1 MISENDGS
9 MKRFAVT
16 LLVVELITL
25 GLTGGLATY
34 GVNMNDIQYVFY
46 TNVCIMM
53 LIGFGYLMTFLR
65 KFGLGAVAFTM
76 LLTVLSVQI
85 HVLAGPL
92 FSMLASGNWT
102 KVSIDSLS
110 LSEAN
115 FCAGALLISLGAYIG
130 KASAE
135 QMLIIA
141 VVEVIMYAFNTEYL
155 NEGIIKTADMGGTI
169 FIHLFGAYF
178 GLGVAWMLGPPKN
191 RVEDSAAS
199 TISDVFSLIGT
210 AFLWIYWPSFNGA
223 AAPVGQPQQLR
234 TSINT
239 VLALCGSTA
248 AAFVWSVLFNSHSKI
263 RPADIQN
270 ATLAGGVAIGASS
283 NLVVTPGGAMG
294 IGLIAGSISAFGFNR
309 VQSWLDDRSLHDTCG
324 VHNLHGMPAVFGVCV
339 VAVVCSQTRPEDF
352 SPGEYAS
359 MFPLGAKQW
368 SGQLLGGLAT
378 LGISLVSG
386 LITGKFVSSEC
397 FSSPERANFNDNV
410 EWEVANDY
418 DNFDNK
424 LEEE

>member
-1 MISENDGS
+1 
-9 MKRFAVT
+9 
-16 LLVVELITL
+16 
-25 GLTGGLATY
+25 
-34 GVNMNDIQYVFY
+34 MNDIQYVFY

-53 LIGFGYLMTFLR
+53 LIGFGYLMTFLK

-76 LLTVLSVQI
+76 LLTVLAVQI

-92 FSMLASGNWT
+92 FSMLASGTWE
-102 KVSIDSLS
+102 KVQIDALS

-155 NEGIIKTADMGGTI
+155 NEGIIQTADMGGTI

-178 GLGVAWMLGPPKN
+178 GLGVSFMLGGPKN
-191 RVEDSAAS
+191 SQEDSEAS
-199 TISDVFSLIGT
+199 TLSDVFSLIGT

-234 TSINT
+234 TSVNT

-248 AAFVWSVLFNSHSKI
+248 AAFVFSVLFNKHSKI
-263 RPADIQN
+263 RPVDIQN

-283 NLVVTPGGAMG
+283 NLFTTPGGAMA

-309 VQSWLDDRSLHDTCG
+309 IQGWLDDKGLHDTCG
-324 VHNLHGMPAVFGVCV
+324 VHNLHGLPAVFGVLV
-339 VAVVCSQTRPEDF
+339 VAVVCAQTRAEDF
-352 SPGEYAS
+352 SPDEYKS
-359 MFPLGAKQW
+359 MFPLGSKQW

-378 LGISLVSG
+378 FGIALISG

-397 FSSPERANFNDNV
+397 FSSPERVNFNDSA
-410 EWEVANDY
+410 EWEVGGEY
-418 DNFDNK
+418 DNK
-424 LEEE
+424 VE